1 MAERYPVPG
10 FRFFPTD
17 VELVQFYLKWKV
29 MGKKM
34 PMEVMA
40 ELDLYKY
47 APWDL
52 PDMSLLKTGDLV
64 WFFFCPKG
72 KKYLSGER
80 LNRATEIGYWKTTGK
95 DREIEH
101 NNRVVGMIKTLVF
114 HTGKA
119 PKGDR
124 TDWVM
129 HEFRIVDKELADK
142 GVSLDSCVICK
153 VFQKEG
159 LGPRNGAQYGKPFN
173 EKDWDT
179 EKEIDPVQSA
189 AVSAPVFI
197 QPNASHISAQ
207 NNDVGSVSEL
217 MACSSSSAHPS
228 APNNEVG
235 SVSELMTSCSAHP
248 SAPNNEVGTVSE
260 LMTSC
265 SAHPST
271 PNNEVGSVSEMMTS
285 CSAHPST
292 PNIEVG
298 SVSEM
303 MTSCSA
309 HPSTPNNEVGS
320 VSEMMTSC
328 SAHPSTPNI
337 EVGSVSEMMT
347 SCSAHPSTPNIEV
360 GSVSELMTSCSAYP
374 STPNNKVGSV
384 SELMA
389 SCLAHPSAPNNE
401 VGSVSKL
408 MTSCSAQPF
417 ASNSEVGYVS
427 ELMPSCSEHPLDPN
441 NQVDDDVI
449 SLLDWFTE
457 GDISAMNE
465 NNGIKVDDP
474 DQANDA
480 ECAPCSDPNE
490 IFENLGD
497 LDSFF
502 GLGEGSLSSGQK
514 NKYTTTSEVLSV
526 GGDIFSSC
534 DPVGYLELFDLE
546 ELQLLQNKHGSCSQD
561 KEG

>member
-1 MAERYPVPG
+1 
-10 FRFFPTD
+10 
-17 VELVQFYLKWKV
+17 

-360 GSVSELMTSCSAYP
+360 GSVSD
-374 STPNNKVGSV
+374 
-384 SELMA
+384 
-389 SCLAHPSAPNNE
+389 
-401 VGSVSKL
+401 
-408 MTSCSAQPF
+408 
-417 ASNSEVGYVS
+417 EVGYVS

-465 NNGIKVDDP
+465 NNGIKKVDDP